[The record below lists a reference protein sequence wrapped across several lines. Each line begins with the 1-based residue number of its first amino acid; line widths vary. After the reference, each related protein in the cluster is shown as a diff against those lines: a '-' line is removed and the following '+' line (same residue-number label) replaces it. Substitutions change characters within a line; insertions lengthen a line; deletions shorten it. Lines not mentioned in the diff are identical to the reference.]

1 MRLILAILCLL
12 AVLFAAC
19 GGGGEGKEGNSTTP
33 QAAVTSSSQSTTSSD
48 TTPSGGATSTP
59 IPDPFAGLQS
69 YHYMMEMSGDGANS
83 VIIKGSVKAPDSI
96 AMDFYLTGSDTPVNS
111 MIIIGT
117 QAWSK
122 SSTSGQWQ
130 QVDIAEAEGQI
141 AGLLPKDFWGA
152 FPFDQIISVSTD
164 EGEETVNGVQARHYQ
179 INEAGPETMAKLA
192 EVFGSAD
199 PASQPDKFSMDLWRA
214 ADGWAVKATI
224 SATYP
229 AGSEITQATITWE
242 VSDVNSS
249 AVSIQPPL

>member
-96 AMDFYLTGSDTPVNS
+96 AVDFYLAGSDTPVNS

-122 SSTSGQWQ
+122 NSTSGQWQ
-130 QVDIAEAEGQI
+130 QVDIAEAEG
-141 AGLLPKDFWGA
+141 GLGPILPGQFWGSLLT
-152 FPFDQIISVSTD
+152 DQLVSLGKD
-164 EGEETVNGVQARHYQ
+164 LGGENVNGVPARHLQ
-179 INEAGPETMAKLA
+179 ISEVDADTLRKLTDTVVGTGGPQPDSASMELWLA
-192 EVFGSAD
+192 EDGRWPAKAD
-199 PASQPDKFSMDLWRA
+199 ITLNFPS
-214 ADGWAVKATI
+214 
-224 SATYP
+224 
-229 AGSEITQATITWE
+229 GSEISTAEIAWE

-249 AVSIQPPL
+249 AISIQPPL